1 MTLNKI
7 DKNTPL
13 GEILK
18 IKSAKEILLKY
29 RVPCLSCPMFSLERN
44 ITLGEVC
51 ALYNLDEKKIIS
63 QLQDLLKGRKN
74 KKNKKNG

>member
-1 MTLNKI
+1 MILGKI

-13 GEILK
+13 KEILK
-18 IKSAKEILLKY
+18 MEFAKEVLLKHNL
-29 RVPCLSCPMFSLERN
+29 PCLSCPMFSLEQD

-63 QLQDLLKGRKN
+63 ELNDLLKGRL
-74 KKNKKNG
+74 KKRK